1 MKRSQPRARY
11 ASANGKL
18 THKRSAAAENWLR
31 RAAMPFRTSLARVQ
45 IQAVEGRNHVD
56 EAGNEKASGKYK
68 FSSAPSGSEYLATN
82 MPGT

>member
-1 MKRSQPRARY
+1 
-11 ASANGKL
+11 
-18 THKRSAAAENWLR
+18 
-31 RAAMPFRTSLARVQ
+31 MPFRTSLARVQ